1 MKAPTALPQ
10 ETLFSIDAVRARA
23 LNALTLEPAANLFDP
38 AIIPTF
44 GDHQLAGYVPT
55 LADQAHRPA
64 AVLIPVIARGDEASI
79 ILTRRASH
87 LKDHAGQVAFPGG
100 KIDAADASPLA
111 TALREADEE
120 IGLASHH
127 VTPLGFL
134 DPYLSATGFRIIPV
148 MALVADTAQ
157 FQPNAAEVEAVFEV
171 PLRFLMDPSN
181 HQQHSAEWR
190 GAIRK
195 YYAIPYE
202 THYIWG
208 VTAGILRNL
217 YERLYAA

>member
-1 MKAPTALPQ
+1 MKAPTALLQ

-23 LNALTLEPAANLFDP
+23 LNALTLEPAADLFDP

-100 KIDAADASPLA
+100 KIDTADASPLA

-148 MALVADTAQ
+148 MALVADSAQ
-157 FQPNAAEVEAVFEV
+157 IQPNAAEVEAVFEV

>member
-1 MKAPTALPQ
+1 MKTPTALPQ

-23 LNALTLEPAANLFDP
+23 LNALTLEPAADLLDP

-64 AVLIPVIARGDEASI
+64 AVLIPVIARGHEASI

-134 DPYLSATGFRIIPV
+134 DPYLSGTGFRIIPV

>member
-1 MKAPTALPQ
+1 MKAPTALLQ

-23 LNALTLEPAANLFDP
+23 LNALTLEPAADLFDP

-181 HQQHSAEWR
+181 HQQHAAEWR

>member
-1 MKAPTALPQ
+1 MKTAAVFP
-10 ETLFSIDAVRARA
+10 ETSPFSIDAVRARA
-23 LNALTLEPAANLFDP
+23 SHLLTLEPAGDLFDP
-38 AIIPTF
+38 AIIPSF
-44 GDHQLAGYVPT
+44 GDHQLAGYEPT
-55 LADQAHRPA
+55 LTDQAHRPA
-64 AVLIPVIARGDEASI
+64 AVLIPVIAIGDEASV

-87 LKDHAGQVAFPGG
+87 LKDHAGQIAFPGG

-120 IGLASHH
+120 IGLASRH

-148 MALVADTAQ
+148 MALIEDTAQ

-181 HQQHSAEWR
+181 HQQHAAEWR

-195 YYAIPYE
+195 YYAIPYQ
-202 THYIWG
+202 TQIGRAH
-208 VTAGILRNL
+208 V
-217 YERLYAA
+217 